1 MGGCCTIWQPL
12 GNYVLQPNPN
22 ERKNLAHGQAW
33 KKAFDVCGYAD
44 PGTVVK
50 SFLPSFFAK
59 AGCPNTAVPDVQPSQ
74 EQWLDM
80 IPKERN
86 YDLVDSLWKACLL
99 PARPT
104 RAEGWLE
111 LSATLG
117 SAQNSKP
124 ESSDLVTRCRTSLSG
139 SAGGRSMPNACVTR
153 CRSRQ
158 LAQYSVT
165 GLASATSSVPLEA
178 CPSLSTAPTEA
189 AHALPPNGACL

>member
-1 MGGCCTIWQPL
+1 M
-12 GNYVLQPNPN
+12 
-22 ERKNLAHGQAW
+22 
-33 KKAFDVCGYAD
+33 
-44 PGTVVK
+44 K

-59 AGCPNTAVPDVQPSQ
+59 AGCPNTAVPDVQPSH

-80 IPKERN
+80 IPKERK
-86 YDLVDSLWKACLL
+86 YDMVDLLWKAPLL

-104 RAEGWLE
+104 RAEGCIE

-117 SAQNSKP
+117 SAQNAKP
-124 ESSDLVTRCRTSLSG
+124 ESSDLVTRCGTSVSG
-139 SAGGRSMPNACVTR
+139 SAGGRDMPNACVTR

-165 GLASATSSVPLEA
+165 GLASTTSSVPLEA
-178 CPSLSTAPTEA
+178 CPSLSTAPTET

>member
-1 MGGCCTIWQPL
+1 M
-12 GNYVLQPNPN
+12 GNYVLQPNPD

-33 KKAFDVCGYAD
+33 KNIDVCGYAD
-44 PGTVVK
+44 PGTVVNHF
-50 SFLPSFFAK
+50 SHPFFAK
-59 AGCPNTAVPDVQPSQ
+59 AGCPNTAVPDVQPSH
-74 EQWLDM
+74 EQWLHM
-80 IPKERN
+80 IPSERK
-86 YDLVDSLWKACLL
+86 YDLVDLLWKACLL

-117 SAQNSKP
+117 SAQDAKP
-124 ESSDLVTRCRTSLSG
+124 ESSHLVTRCGTSVSG
-139 SAGGRSMPNACVTR
+139 SAGGRDVPIAWVTR

-158 LAQYSVT
+158 LAQYSVN